1 MSPAIA
7 LPCGSPVERP
17 FAMTLVVFDMDGTL
31 LDAQSKISPFTS
43 ETLSLM
49 RQSGIAYTVATGRT
63 LQAALS
69 PLADDNFDRSLVLKN
84 GAVIWEP
91 TLQSYS
97 HHHLLTPTEV
107 SDVLGTFVAQDLT
120 PFVFSLEDGD
130 HHSVYHAPLRDDFEK
145 KLANLFESERELPLQ
160 PLTTMP
166 TNAHVI
172 NVSAMGPLEQIEP
185 VIDFVSH
192 QPHLVA
198 YSGMAIRDKGLA
210 WLDVHH
216 SQGSKANGVKHVAE
230 RSGFEEVIAF
240 GDGDND
246 ISLFEFATESYA
258 MDNADEELKDIATQ
272 VIGHHN
278 EDGVARFLRDR
289 FSL

>member
-1 MSPAIA
+1 M
-7 LPCGSPVERP
+7 
-17 FAMTLVVFDMDGTL
+17 
-31 LDAQSKISPFTS
+31 
-43 ETLSLM
+43 
-49 RQSGIAYTVATGRT
+49 
-63 LQAALS
+63 
-69 PLADDNFDRSLVLKN
+69 
-84 GAVIWEP
+84 
-91 TLQSYS
+91 
-97 HHHLLTPTEV
+97 
-107 SDVLGTFVAQDLT
+107 
-120 PFVFSLEDGD
+120 
-130 HHSVYHAPLRDDFEK
+130 
-145 KLANLFESERELPLQ
+145 Q

-185 VIDFVSH
+185 VIEFVSH

-246 ISLFEFATESYA
+246 ISMFEFATESYA

-272 VIGHHN
+272 VIGHHD

-289 FSL
+289 FNL

>member
-1 MSPAIA
+1 
-7 LPCGSPVERP
+7 
-17 FAMTLVVFDMDGTL
+17 MTLVVFDMDGTL

-43 ETLSLM
+43 ETLSLL
-49 RQSGIAYTVATGRT
+49 RQNDIAYTVATGRT
-63 LQAALS
+63 LQAALT
-69 PLADDNFDRSLVLKN
+69 PLADDDFNRSLVLKN

-107 SDVLGTFVAQDLT
+107 SDVLGAFIAQELT
-120 PFVFSLEDGD
+120 PFVFSLEEGN
-130 HHSVYHAPLRDDFEK
+130 HHAVYHAPLRDDFEK

-160 PLTTMP
+160 SLTTMP
-166 TNAHVI
+166 TSAHVI
-172 NVSAMGPLEQIEP
+172 NVSAMGSIEQIEP
-185 VIDFVSH
+185 VIDYVSH

-216 SQGSKANGVKHVAE
+216 SQGSKANGVRQVAE
-230 RSGFEEVIAF
+230 RNGFDEVIAF

-246 ISLFEFATESYA
+246 ISLFEFASES
-258 MDNADEELKDIATQ
+258 
-272 VIGHHN
+272 
-278 EDGVARFLRDR
+278 
-289 FSL
+289 

>member
-1 MSPAIA
+1 
-7 LPCGSPVERP
+7 
-17 FAMTLVVFDMDGTL
+17 MTLVVFDMDGTL
-31 LDAQSKISPFTS
+31 LDVQSKISPFTS
-43 ETLSLM
+43 ETLSLL
-49 RQSGIAYTVATGRT
+49 RQNDIAYTVATGRT
-63 LQAALS
+63 LQAALT
-69 PLADDNFDRSLVLKN
+69 PLADDDFNRSLVLKN

-107 SDVLGTFVAQDLT
+107 SDVLGAFIAQELT
-120 PFVFSLEDGD
+120 PFVFSLEEGN
-130 HHSVYHAPLRDDFEK
+130 HHAVYHAPLRGDFEK

-160 PLTTMP
+160 SLTTMP
-166 TNAHVI
+166 TSAHVI
-172 NVSAMGPLEQIEP
+172 NVSAMGSIEQIEP
-185 VIDFVSH
+185 VIDYVSH

-216 SQGSKANGVKHVAE
+216 SQGSKANGVKQVAE
-230 RSGFEEVIAF
+230 RNGFDEVIAF

-258 MDNADEELKDIATQ
+258 MDNADEELKTIATQ

-278 EDGVARFLRDR
+278 DDGVARFLRDR
-289 FSL
+289 FNL

>member
-1 MSPAIA
+1 
-7 LPCGSPVERP
+7 
-17 FAMTLVVFDMDGTL
+17 MTLVVFDMDGTL

-49 RQSGIAYTVATGRT
+49 RQNGIAYTVATGRT

-107 SDVLGTFVAQDLT
+107 SDVLSAFIAQDLT

-130 HHSVYHAPLRDDFEK
+130 HHAVYHAPLRDDFEK

-166 TNAHVI
+166 INATVI

-185 VIDFVSH
+185 VIEFVSH
-192 QPHLVA
+192 RPHLVA
-198 YSGMAIRDKGLA
+198 YSGVAIRDKGLA

-216 SQGSKANGVKHVAE
+216 SQGSKANGVKLVAD
-230 RSGFEEVIAF
+230 RGGFEEVVAF

-258 MDNADEELKDIATQ
+258 MDNAEEELKGIATK
-272 VIGHHN
+272 VIGHHD

-289 FSL
+289 FNL

>member
-1 MSPAIA
+1 
-7 LPCGSPVERP
+7 
-17 FAMTLVVFDMDGTL
+17 
-31 LDAQSKISPFTS
+31 
-43 ETLSLM
+43 
-49 RQSGIAYTVATGRT
+49 
-63 LQAALS
+63 
-69 PLADDNFDRSLVLKN
+69 
-84 GAVIWEP
+84 
-91 TLQSYS
+91 
-97 HHHLLTPTEV
+97 
-107 SDVLGTFVAQDLT
+107 
-120 PFVFSLEDGD
+120 
-130 HHSVYHAPLRDDFEK
+130 
-145 KLANLFESERELPLQ
+145 
-160 PLTTMP
+160 
-166 TNAHVI
+166 
-172 NVSAMGPLEQIEP
+172 MGPLEQIEP

-230 RSGFEEVIAF
+230 GSGFEEVIAF

-272 VIGHHN
+272 VIGHHD

-289 FSL
+289 FNL